1 VTRAAAQRSLL
12 RVEQEGSYAIGTIEM
27 PTATTILIAGPQSLF
42 RETMRAV
49 LDREPDLEVVAEA
62 HDGSDVVLQVER
74 VRPDVVLFDID
85 LVRGGVALTCVAVRE
100 RSPGS
105 QIQVI
110 AGEQSHAVL
119 MEALDAGAIGYL
131 TKDCP
136 LAELV
141 EAIRSVSQGEM
152 SIPKGMLTVVLTQLL
167 TRRRERSDAVRQFSR
182 LTRREREVL
191 GRLTNGAD
199 NDAIARSLVISPE
212 TVRTHIQNIL
222 AKLGVHSRLEATVFV
237 RQQGLMEDLTAAD

>member
-1 VTRAAAQRSLL
+1 M
-12 RVEQEGSYAIGTIEM
+12 EQVGSYAISTIER
-27 PTATTILIAGPQSLF
+27 PAGTSILIAGPQSLF

-62 HDGSDVVLQVER
+62 HDGSEVVRQVER
-74 VRPDVVLFDID
+74 VQPDVVLLDVD
-85 LVRGGVALTCVAVRE
+85 LVRGDVVLTCVAVRA
-100 RSPGS
+100 RSPRT
-105 QIQVI
+105 QILVI
-110 AGEQSHAVL
+110 AGEESQTVL
-119 MEALDAGAIGYL
+119 IEALEAGAIGYL
-131 TKDCP
+131 TKECP

-152 SIPKGMLTVVLTQLL
+152 SIPKSMLTSLLTQLL
-167 TRRRERSDAVRQFSR
+167 TRRRERSDALRRFSR

-191 GRLTNGAD
+191 GCLTDGAD

-222 AKLGVHSRLEATVFV
+222 AKLDVHSRLEATIFV
-237 RQQGLMEDLTAAD
+237 RQQGLMEELTIAE